1 MSFILQ
7 TWPDQTGV
15 ILNDPLLSV
24 NKHEGT
30 PEDFEEVGE
39 REESREGG
47 AVNCSSTSSESVCL
61 SWWCKSSNFISLVTH
76 SWSCCSSESHLG
88 SGCSCF
94 LWVESAK
101 GGLIN
106 LHTDAQPSPADCWAP
121 ELHFSSSA
129 RPDLL
134 GDLSLPTVT
143 CLLDCVRALF
153 RGILSLVLR
162 PEPRVFLH
170 LLFLRVSWLFTLCV
184 IAATATC

>member
-1 MSFILQ
+1 MILCYRWINMKEHQ
-7 TWPDQTGV
+7 RTLRRSGR
-15 ILNDPLLSV
+15 
-24 NKHEGT
+24 
-30 PEDFEEVGE
+30 E
-39 REESREGG
+39 RRAGGG

-76 SWSCCSSESHLG
+76 MILL
-88 SGCSCF
+88 F
-94 LWVESAK
+94 LWITLGLRMFMLFMSWISKRRTHKSA
-101 GGLIN
+101 
-106 LHTDAQPSPADCWAP
+106 HRCAAVARR
-121 ELHFSSSA
+121 LHFSSSA

-134 GDLSLPTVT
+134 GDLILPTVT
-143 CLLDCVRALF
+143 RLLDCVRALI